1 MKRNTGKSGMIRA
14 AAQSSMGGV
23 VTSPAA
29 FLGSGGRWATTQLKA
44 AVAAGKGLTTE
55 ALRTLDTLR
64 RDEWKY
70 FDDVVLEE
78 AYIRLVGVA
87 DLKAKGLQTTIANGL
102 GKTSYEYEKMTAF
115 DDAIVSMDGLAQSAN
130 DLVEYLQDRLPMPIT
145 HKDFFL
151 NLRNLTASREKGEPL
166 DTTNVRQATRVVNE
180 ASEKMLFQGFANKFG
195 GTSIYGYMT
204 HPDRNTG
211 GYDGSKLWSDATK
224 AGSSYLADVLNML
237 AAQQADRSYGPFII
251 YVPRDADVRLDNDF
265 NAGTANPISIR
276 QRLLNVGSISA
287 IEAADQL
294 PTGNV
299 VMVQMTPDVVQWV
312 EGEPLQTIQWDESGG
327 MRLNFK
333 VFTIGVPLVR
343 SDAAG
348 RSGIYHMHS

>member
-1 MKRNTGKSGMIRA
+1 MKRNTGRSGKMRA
-14 AAQSSMGGV
+14 AAQSSFGGV
-23 VTSPAA
+23 ISTPSQFFGA
-29 FLGSGGRWATTQLKA
+29 SGRWATAQLKA
-44 AVAAGKGLTTE
+44 AANAGKGLTTG

-64 RDEWKY
+64 RDEWKF
-70 FDDVVLEE
+70 FDEVVLEE

-87 DLKAKGLQTTIANGL
+87 DLKAKGLQTSIANGL

-115 DDAIVSMDGLAQSAN
+115 DDAIVSMDGLAQSSN
-130 DLVEYLQDRLPMPIT
+130 DIVEYLQDRLPMPIT

-180 ASEKMLFQGFANKFG
+180 TSEKLLFQGYANKFG
-195 GTSIYGYMT
+195 GSAIYGYTT

-211 GYDGSKLWSDATK
+211 GYDGGKLWSDATK
-224 AGSSYLADVLNML
+224 SGASFLADVLNML
-237 AAQQADRSYGPFII
+237 AAQQADRSYGPFVI

-265 NAGTANPISIR
+265 NPGTSNPISIR

-287 IEAADQL
+287 IMAADQL
-294 PTGNV
+294 PSGNV

-312 EGEPLQTIQWDESGG
+312 EGEPLQTIQWDEAGG
-327 MRLNFK
+327 LKLNFK

-343 SDAAG
+343 SDAIG